1 MRREEIPEDT
11 SFVKLTHKEG
21 GMEEKMRK
29 RWVREMGK
37 VHDSKEERKKRR
49 RQKTRLTES

>member
-37 VHDSKEERKKRR
+37 VHDSEEERKKRR